1 MSAQK
6 SGSKIKRPRRNLRF
20 ILIEPFKQIK
30 LGLYVVAMTMAFVT
44 VAGIMFVAA
53 FTEQYT
59 HVMNI
64 FQVVDPNLR
73 WELVTNDVF
82 YTNAIR
88 LGVLFVTFIGL
99 MMAVIFKMTHRVYGP
114 LVSIDRFLGQIS
126 EGQYGRR
133 VHLRAKDDLQKL
145 AAKLNEMAEALERR
159 HGQVVPNP
167 KPQELAKELDEL
179 GADQEDDIAS

>member
-1 MSAQK
+1 MKQQK
-6 SGSKIKRPRRNLRF
+6 AKSFKMRPRRTLRTT
-20 ILIEPFKQIK
+20 LIEPFKQIK
-30 LGLYVVAMTMAFVT
+30 LGLYVVAITMAFVT
-44 VAGIMFVAA
+44 AAGVMFVEA

-88 LGVLFVTFIGL
+88 LGVLFLTFTGL
-99 MMAVIFKMTHRVYGP
+99 MMAVVFRMTHRIYGP
-114 LVSIDRFLGQIS
+114 LVSIERFLGQIS

-133 VHLRAKDDLQKL
+133 VNIRSGDDLQRL
-145 AAKLNEMAEALERR
+145 ALKLNEMAATLEKR
-159 HGQVVPNP
+159 HGQIVPNP
-167 KPQELAKELDEL
+167 KGLDLTTNDE
-179 GADQEDDIAS
+179 QDDVAS

>member
-1 MSAQK
+1 MK
-6 SGSKIKRPRRNLRF
+6 SQAKGPRIKRPRRNLRST
-20 ILIEPFKQIK
+20 LIEPFKQIK
-30 LGLYVVAMTMAFVT
+30 LGLYVVAITMAFVT

-88 LGVLFVTFIGL
+88 LGVLFATFIAV
-99 MMAVIFKMTHRVYGP
+99 MMGTVFRMTHRIYGP
-114 LVSIDRFLGQIS
+114 LVSIERFLTQIT
-126 EGQYGRR
+126 EGQYNKR
-133 VHLRAKDDLQKL
+133 VTIRAGDEMQRLAQKL
-145 AAKLNEMAEALERR
+145 NGMAEALERR
-159 HGQVVPNP
+159 HGSPVETSAHHTQD
-167 KPQELAKELDEL
+167 AGD
-179 GADQEDDIAS
+179 EDDENSENERAS